1 VENGGPVSRIEAAMK
16 YTAVVAGKSIGIEFE
31 AKNGTVEA
39 RIGNRQ
45 YKLESSNVEPG
56 VYWFNLENQSIEVRV
71 TPAGDSF
78 TVSIGGHSLP
88 VEIVDARNALKK
100 AAHRGHEGM
109 VEVRAPMPGKVVRVL
124 VAEGAE
130 VNANQGLLVME
141 AMKMQNEIKSPK
153 KGVVRRLGV
162 KEGVAVNSGDLLASI
177 E

>member
-1 VENGGPVSRIEAAMK
+1 MK
-16 YTAVVAGKSIGIEFE
+16 YTAVVAGKSIEIEFE
-31 AKNGTVEA
+31 SKNGTVDA
-39 RIGNRQ
+39 RIGNRH

-56 VYWFNLENQSIEVRV
+56 VYWFNVQNQSIEVRV
-71 TPAGDSF
+71 TPANDNF
-78 TVSIGGHSLP
+78 TVSIGGRTVP
-88 VEIVDARNALKK
+88 VEIVDARSALKK

-124 VAEGAE
+124 ASEGTE

-153 KGVVRRLGV
+153 KGIVRRLAV
-162 KEGVAVNSGDLLASI
+162 SEGVLVNSGDLLASI